1 MIRTSCKNHKKELL
15 TRILPVSSESINFYE
30 NKLKKDFF
38 NKDFL
43 TILPSDTLDALQEA
57 VQILKE
63 GLYPVAFPTETV
75 YGLGADATNSEAA
88 MSIFHVKN
96 RPADNPLIVHISSLN
111 QLQRLFQPD
120 FKSSKAENLIPP
132 VYIPLINQFWPGP
145 LTIIL
150 PARHLKISPI
160 VSAKKDTIAVRMPSN
175 LIALALITL
184 FGMPIAAPSANISTR
199 PSPTLASHVYSDL
212 KGKIPIILD
221 GGPCNIG
228 LESTVIDGLVD
239 PPVIL
244 RPGSIS
250 KEQIKACGGKW
261 ENIIVYTNKNL
272 NKTSEIIARAP
283 GMKYKHYSPK
293 AKVVLFEHVSEESV
307 IKWVMQNITTDIKKK
322 MHIGIMRTMHWKRE
336 KLNDIFLNWKTLDCE
351 LGHTGTEIT
360 RNLFSELRNMDYH
373 NIDLILVEGVS
384 EEKEGLAIMNRIRS
398 SASIIISN

>member
-1 MIRTSCKNHKKELL
+1 MIRASCRNHKKELS
-15 TRILPVSSESINFYE
+15 TRILQVSSESINFCE

-38 NKDFL
+38 NKEFL
-43 TILPSDTLDALQEA
+43 TILPSNTLNALQEA
-57 VQILKE
+57 VQTLKE

-88 MSIFHVKN
+88 MSIFRVKN

-120 FKSSKAENLIPP
+120 LKSSKAENFIPP

-160 VSAKKDTIAVRMPSN
+160 VLAKKDTVAVRMPSN
-175 LIALALITL
+175 LIALALISL
-184 FGMPIAAPSANISTR
+184 FDMPIAAPSANISTR

-261 ENIIVYTNKNL
+261 ENIIVYTNKNMD
-272 NKTSEIIARAP
+272 KTLETIPRAP

-293 AKVVLFEHVSEESV
+293 AKVVLFENISEESV
-307 IKWVMQNITTDIKKK
+307 IKWAIQNISTDIEKE
-322 MHIGIMRTMHWKRE
+322 MHIGIMRTIHWKRE
-336 KLNDIFLNWKTLDCE
+336 KLNDIFLKWKTLDCE
-351 LGHTGTEIT
+351 LGHTCTEIT
-360 RNLFSELRNMDYH
+360 RNLFSALRNMDYH